1 MAYSDGI
8 LSSVDQMQANYQKYK
23 DKFVDKQNDLLNSD
37 TFLKLLV
44 AEMSAQD
51 PLEPTSN
58 TEFISQLASFSQM
71 GYLQDVSKY
80 SMSTYAS
87 SLVGK
92 VATASRV
99 EGKNIIIETG
109 IVESVV
115 RTADGKSYTVTIN
128 GEKFDLSK
136 ITSVSD
142 APASDSS
149 GGSGFGS
156 GDNLGDSISRAS
168 MMIGMYATISG
179 TTPNGDKYLDAGFI
193 ESIRVQGGKI
203 FVVING
209 SSRPIEDIVELTYA
223 YVDDNDPEAPD
234 DVEGEEGEDVEGSEG
249 IEGEN
254 SGESEE
260 D

>member
-1 MAYSDGI
+1 MAYSDGV
-8 LSSVDQMQANYQKYK
+8 LSSLEQMQLNYERYK
-23 DKFVDKQNDLLNSD
+23 DKFVDQQSDLLNSD

-44 AEMSAQD
+44 AEMSNQD

-71 GYLQDVSKY
+71 GYLQDMSKY
-80 SMSTYAS
+80 SMATYAS

-99 EGKNIIIETG
+99 DGTNVIIKTG

-115 RTADGKSYTVTIN
+115 KTADGKSYTVTID
-128 GEKFDLSK
+128 GEKFDISK
-136 ITSVSD
+136 VTSVSD
-142 APASDSS
+142 APASDSTGSS
-149 GGSGFGS
+149 GVTGS
-156 GDNLGDSISRAS
+156 GDLLGDSISRAS

-179 TTPNGDKYLDAGFI
+179 KTPNGDNYLDAGFI
-193 ESIRVQGGKI
+193 EAIRVQNGRI

-223 YVDDNDPEAPD
+223 YIDDGDVENPD
-234 DVEGEEGEDVEGSEG
+234 DVEGEDGEDVDGVDG
-249 IEGEN
+249 VDGEN
-254 SGESEE
+254 EE
-260 D
+260 IEEG

>member
-8 LSSVDQMQANYQKYK
+8 LSSVDQMQMNYEKYK

-44 AEMSAQD
+44 SEMSNQD

-80 SMSTYAS
+80 SMATYAS

-92 VATASRV
+92 TATASRV
-99 EGKNIIIETG
+99 EGKNIIVKTG

-115 RTADGKSYTVTIN
+115 KNADGKSYTVTID

-136 ITSVSD
+136 VTSVTD
-142 APASDSS
+142 TPKDDST
-149 GGSGFGS
+149 GNSGFVS
-156 GDNLGDSISRAS
+156 GTDSLGDSISRAS
-168 MMIGMYATISG
+168 MMIGMYAMISG
-179 TTPNGDKYLDAGFI
+179 TTPDGKNYIDAGLI
-193 ESIRVQGGKI
+193 ESIRVINGNI
-203 FVVING
+203 YVVVNG
-209 SSRPIEDIVELTYA
+209 SSRPIEDIIELTYA
-223 YVDDNDPEAPD
+223 YVDDSEGTETPE
-234 DVEGEEGEDVEGSEG
+234 GTEGEDGENVGRVEGDSENT
-249 IEGEN
+249 EEN
-254 SGESEE
+254 
-260 D
+260 